1 MTEFQGREAPPDEV
15 ERVSL
20 AAEPFIHALM
30 GLPGQLGLHV
40 LCYTAAFM
48 VMNSHTTIP
57 KVEVWDH
64 VAATIRKTIEENVK
78 PGTRRKEAK

>member
-1 MTEFQGREAPPDEV
+1 MTEQLQGRQAGAAEV
-15 ERVSL
+15 EHVASV
-20 AAEPFIHALM
+20 AEPFIDAFM

-48 VMNSHTTIP
+48 VMNAHTTIP
-57 KVEVWDH
+57 KVEAWDH

-78 PGTRRKEAK
+78 RGLS